1 MIDDFAENGLLASA
15 IDGFV
20 AREPQRQ
27 MASKVANAITQQQS
41 LVVEAGTG
49 TGKTFAYLVPALRS
63 DKKVIISTGS
73 KNLQDQL
80 YSKDLPII
88 KKALNYTGKVALL
101 KGRSNYLCL
110 DKLSHQYAAA
120 GDLDK
125 TQRVDLARVK
135 QWSIKTKDGDI
146 SKCATVAED
155 NTVWPLLTSTND
167 NCLGNECPHYN
178 DCYVVKARRKALGS
192 DVVVVNHH
200 LFLADVVVKDTG
212 FGELI
217 PQADVMIF
225 DEAHQ
230 LPDLA
235 CHYFGEQLTSRQLFD
250 LAKEIILCYRTEV
263 KDMSQLQQCADK
275 LQKSVQDLRLVIHD
289 QNNNGTHHTAPTQ
302 PGKNQK
308 SNKGNL
314 RYLLNQ
320 PKVKE
325 ELSYLFEALIFCQEV
340 LKLAE
345 GRSSALDNCLERVVQ
360 YQNLLKKLTET
371 QITGFSY
378 WYECSYYNFTLAL
391 TPLSVADK
399 FTELLTQRKGSW
411 IFTSATLSVDN
422 QLAYFTRRLGL
433 SQAESLILES
443 PFDYLHQTML
453 CVPRYLP
460 SPNEQ
465 GNAEKLSK
473 ILLPVIEA
481 NQGRCF
487 FLCTSH
493 AMMNA
498 LAKIFREQLLLP
510 VLVQGETSKVKLLE
524 QFITAG
530 NALLIATSSFWEGI
544 DVRGDTLSCV
554 IIDKL
559 PFTSPDDPLIK
570 ARMEDCQMQG
580 GDAFN
585 DVQLPEAVITLKQ
598 GVGRLIRHHDDRGA
612 IIICD
617 NRLVMRPY
625 GATFINSLPP
635 SPRTRSIDKVI
646 DFLLS
651 NTHH

>member
-1 MIDDFAENGLLASA
+1 MIDDFAENGLLAKA

-20 AREPQRQ
+20 AREPQRN
-27 MASKVANAITQQQS
+27 MARKISESIKNQTS

-73 KNLQDQL
+73 KNLQEQL
-80 YSKDLPII
+80 FTKDLPII
-88 KKALNYTGKVALL
+88 KKALDFTGKISLL
-101 KGRSNYLCL
+101 KGRANYLCL
-110 DKLSHQYAAA
+110 ERLYHQYAAA

-125 TQRVDLARVK
+125 ELRVDLARVK
-135 QWSIKTKDGDI
+135 NWSIKTKDGDI
-146 SKCATVAED
+146 SKCTTVTED
-155 NTVWPLLTSTND
+155 NAIWPILTSTND
-167 NCLGNECPHYN
+167 SCLGSDCEHYN
-178 DCYVVKARRKALGS
+178 DCYVVKARKRAMNA

-217 PQADVMIF
+217 PKAEVMIF

-235 CHYFGEQLTSRQLFD
+235 CHYFGQQLTSRQLFD
-250 LAKEIILCYRTEV
+250 LAKEINLTYRTEV

-275 LQKSVQDLRLVIHD
+275 LQKCTQDLRLVI
-289 QNNNGTHHTAPTQ
+289 
-302 PGKNQK
+302 NQQA
-308 SNKGNL
+308 SKGNL
-314 RYLLNQ
+314 RFLFNQESVKKEIAYLYDTLN
-320 PKVKE
+320 
-325 ELSYLFEALIFCQEV
+325 FCHEV
-340 LKLAE
+340 LLLAV
-345 GRSSALDNCLERVVQ
+345 GRSSGLDNCFDRVNQ
-360 YQNLLKKLTET
+360 YQMLLDRLTET
-371 QITGFSY
+371 HVTGFSY
-378 WYECSYYNFTLAL
+378 WYESSYNHFVFAL
-391 TPLSVADK
+391 TPLSVSDK
-399 FTELLTQRKGSW
+399 FTELLNERKGSW
-411 IFTSATLSVDN
+411 IFTSATLSVNN
-422 QLAYFTRRLGL
+422 QLDYFTQRLGL
-433 SQAESLILES
+433 TNADSLILES
-443 PFDYLHQTML
+443 PFDYLHQTIM
-453 CVPRYLP
+453 CVPRYMP
-460 SPNEQ
+460 SPNEH
-465 GNAEKLSK
+465 GIAEKLVEL
-473 ILLPVIEA
+473 LLPVIEA
-481 NQGRCF
+481 NNGRCF
-487 FLCTSH
+487 FLCTSY

-498 LAKIFREQLLLP
+498 LAKQFRELTVLP

-524 QFITAG
+524 QFINSG

-570 ARMEDCQMQG
+570 ARMEDCQLQG

-625 GATFINSLPP
+625 GAIFLNSLPP
-635 SPRTRSIDKVI
+635 SPRTRDLGKVI
-646 DFLLS
+646 DFLL
-651 NTHH
+651 TKH

>member
-1 MIDDFAENGLLASA
+1 MIDDFAENGLLAKA

-20 AREPQRQ
+20 AREPQRN
-27 MASKVANAITQQQS
+27 MARKISQSIKNQTS

-73 KNLQDQL
+73 KNLQEQL
-80 YSKDLPII
+80 FSKDLPII
-88 KKALNYTGKVALL
+88 KKALDYTGKISLL
-101 KGRSNYLCL
+101 KGRANYLCL
-110 DKLSHQYAAA
+110 ERLYHQYAAA

-125 TQRVDLARVK
+125 GLRVDLARVK
-135 QWSIKTKDGDI
+135 NWSIKTKDGDI
-146 SKCATVAED
+146 SKCTTVTED
-155 NTVWPLLTSTND
+155 NAIWPILTSTND
-167 NCLGNECPHYN
+167 SCLGSDCEHYN
-178 DCYVVKARRKALGS
+178 DCYVVKARKRAMNA

-217 PQADVMIF
+217 PKAEVMIF

-235 CHYFGEQLTSRQLFD
+235 CHYFGQQLTSRQLFD
-250 LAKEIILCYRTEV
+250 LAKEISLTYRTEV

-275 LQKSVQDLRLVIHD
+275 LQKCTQDLRLVI
-289 QNNNGTHHTAPTQ
+289 
-302 PGKNQK
+302 NQQA
-308 SNKGNL
+308 SKGNL
-314 RYLLNQ
+314 RFLFNQ
-320 PKVKE
+320 EPVKKE
-325 ELSYLFEALIFCQEV
+325 IAYLFDTLNFCHEV
-340 LKLAE
+340 LLLAV
-345 GRSSALDNCLERVVQ
+345 GRSSALDNCFDRVNQ
-360 YQNLLKKLTET
+360 YKTLLDRLTET
-371 QITGFSY
+371 HVTGFSY
-378 WYECSYYNFTLAL
+378 WYETSYNHFVFAL
-391 TPLSVADK
+391 TPLSVSDK
-399 FTELLTQRKGSW
+399 FTELLTERKGSW
-411 IFTSATLSVDN
+411 IFTSATLSVNN
-422 QLAYFTRRLGL
+422 QLDYFTQRLGL
-433 SQAESLILES
+433 TNADSLILES
-443 PFDYLHQTML
+443 PFDYLHQTIM
-453 CVPRYLP
+453 CVPRYMP
-460 SPNEQ
+460 SPNEH
-465 GNAEKLSK
+465 GIAEKLVEL
-473 ILLPVIEA
+473 LLPVIEA
-481 NQGRCF
+481 NNGRCF
-487 FLCTSH
+487 FLCTSY

-498 LAKIFREQLLLP
+498 LAKQFRELTALP

-524 QFITAG
+524 QFINSG

-570 ARMEDCQMQG
+570 ARMEDCQLQG

-617 NRLVMRPY
+617 NRLVTRPY
-625 GATFINSLPP
+625 GAIFLNSLPP
-635 SPRTRSIDKVI
+635 SPRTRDLDKVI
-646 DFLLS
+646 DFLL
-651 NTHH
+651 TKH

>member
-1 MIDDFAENGLLASA
+1 MIDDFSENGLLATA

-20 AREPQRQ
+20 AREPQRR
-27 MASKVANAITQQQS
+27 MANKVTEAINAQHS

-63 DKKVIISTGS
+63 DKKVILSTGS
-73 KNLQDQL
+73 KNLQEQL
-80 YSKDLPII
+80 FSKDLPII
-88 KKALNYTGKVALL
+88 KKALNYTGKISLL
-101 KGRSNYLCL
+101 KGRANYLCL
-110 DKLSHQYAAA
+110 ERLYHQYAGA

-125 TQRVDLARVK
+125 DLRVDLVRVK
-135 QWSIKTKDGDI
+135 NWSIKTKDGDI
-146 SKCATVAED
+146 SKCTTVTED
-155 NTVWPLLTSTND
+155 NPVWSILTSTND
-167 NCLGNECPHYN
+167 NCLGSDCEHYN
-178 DCYVVKARRKALGS
+178 DCYVVKARKRALNA

-217 PQADVMIF
+217 PKADVMIF

-235 CHYFGEQLTSRQLFD
+235 CHYFGQQLTSRQLFD
-250 LAKEIILCYRTEV
+250 LAKEINLAYRTEV
-263 KDMSQLQQCADK
+263 KDMAQLQQCADK
-275 LQKSVQDLRLVIHD
+275 LQKCTQDLRLVI
-289 QNNNGTHHTAPTQ
+289 
-302 PGKNQK
+302 NQH
-308 SNKGNL
+308 SPKGNL
-314 RYLLNQ
+314 RYLFNQ
-320 PKVKE
+320 EAVKN
-325 ELSYLFEALIFCQEV
+325 ELSYLVDALNFCHEV
-340 LKLAE
+340 LLLAV
-345 GRSSALDNCLERVVQ
+345 GRSSTLDNCFERIKQ
-360 YQNLLKKLTET
+360 YHALLNRLQQTN
-371 QITGFSY
+371 ITGFSY
-378 WYECSYYNFTLAL
+378 WYESTNNYFIFAL

-399 FTELLTQRKGSW
+399 FTQLIAERDGSW

-422 QLAYFTRRLGL
+422 RLDYFTKRLGL
-433 SQAESLILES
+433 DNAESLILES
-443 PFDYLHQTML
+443 PFDYANQTIM
-453 CVPRYLP
+453 CVPRYIP

-465 GNAEKLSK
+465 GNAQKLID

-487 FLCTSH
+487 FLCTSY

-498 LAKIFREQLLLP
+498 LAKQFRELTTLP

-524 QFITAG
+524 QFIHKG

-585 DVQLPEAVITLKQ
+585 EVQLPEAVITLKQ
-598 GVGRLIRHHDDRGA
+598 GVGRLIRHHNDRGA

-617 NRLVMRPY
+617 NRLVMRAY

-635 SPRTRSIDKVI
+635 SPRTRDINKVI
-646 DFLLS
+646 NFLLAKS
-651 NTHH
+651 

>member
-1 MIDDFAENGLLASA
+1 MIDDFAENGLLAKA

-20 AREPQRQ
+20 AREPQRN
-27 MASKVANAITQQQS
+27 MARKISESIKNQTS

-73 KNLQDQL
+73 KNLQEQL
-80 YSKDLPII
+80 FSKDLPII
-88 KKALNYTGKVALL
+88 KKALDYTGKISLL
-101 KGRSNYLCL
+101 KGRANYLCL
-110 DKLSHQYAAA
+110 ERLYHQYAAA

-125 TQRVDLARVK
+125 GLRVDLARVK
-135 QWSIKTKDGDI
+135 NWSIKTKDGDI
-146 SKCATVAED
+146 SKCTTVTED
-155 NTVWPLLTSTND
+155 NAIWPILTSTND
-167 NCLGNECPHYN
+167 SCLGSDCEHYN
-178 DCYVVKARRKALGS
+178 DCYVVKARKRAMNA

-217 PQADVMIF
+217 PKAEVMIF

-235 CHYFGEQLTSRQLFD
+235 CHYFGQQLTSRQLFD
-250 LAKEIILCYRTEV
+250 LAKEISLTYRTEV

-275 LQKSVQDLRLVIHD
+275 LQKCTQDLRLVI
-289 QNNNGTHHTAPTQ
+289 
-302 PGKNQK
+302 NQQA
-308 SNKGNL
+308 SKGNL
-314 RYLLNQ
+314 RFLFNQ
-320 PKVKE
+320 EPVKKE
-325 ELSYLFEALIFCQEV
+325 IAYLFDTLNFCHEV
-340 LKLAE
+340 LLLAV
-345 GRSSALDNCLERVVQ
+345 GRSSALDNCFDRVNQ
-360 YQNLLKKLTET
+360 YKTLLDRLTET
-371 QITGFSY
+371 HVTGFSY
-378 WYECSYYNFTLAL
+378 WYETSYNHFVFAL
-391 TPLSVADK
+391 TPLSVSDK
-399 FTELLTQRKGSW
+399 FTELLTERKGSW
-411 IFTSATLSVDN
+411 IFTSATLSVNN
-422 QLAYFTRRLGL
+422 QLDYFTQRLGL
-433 SQAESLILES
+433 TNADSLILES
-443 PFDYLHQTML
+443 PFDYLHQTIM
-453 CVPRYLP
+453 CVPRYMP
-460 SPNEQ
+460 SPNEH
-465 GNAEKLSK
+465 GIAEKLVEL
-473 ILLPVIEA
+473 LLPVIEA
-481 NQGRCF
+481 NNGRCF
-487 FLCTSH
+487 FLCTSY

-498 LAKIFREQLLLP
+498 LAKQFRELTVLP

-524 QFITAG
+524 QFINSG

-570 ARMEDCQMQG
+570 ARMEDCQLQG

-625 GATFINSLPP
+625 GAIFLNSLPP
-635 SPRTRSIDKVI
+635 SPRTRDLDKVI
-646 DFLLS
+646 DFLL
-651 NTHH
+651 TKH

>member
-1 MIDDFAENGLLASA
+1 MIDDFSENGLLAKA

-20 AREPQRQ
+20 AREPQRN
-27 MASKVANAITQQQS
+27 MASKVSESINKQQS

-63 DKKVIISTGS
+63 EKKVILSTGS

-80 YSKDLPII
+80 FSKDLPII
-88 KKALNYTGKVALL
+88 KKALNYTGKISLL

-110 DKLSHQYAAA
+110 ERLYNQYAAA

-125 TQRVDLARVK
+125 DLRVDLVRVK
-135 QWSIKTKDGDI
+135 NWSIKTKDGDI
-146 SKCATVAED
+146 SKCIAVTEE
-155 NTVWPLLTSTND
+155 NPIWPVLTSTNES
-167 NCLGNECPHYN
+167 CLGSDCEHYN
-178 DCYVVKARRKALGS
+178 DCYVVKARKRALNA
-192 DVVVVNHH
+192 DIVVVNHH

-217 PQADVMIF
+217 PKADVMIF

-235 CHYFGEQLTSRQLFD
+235 CHYFGQQLTSRQLLE
-250 LAKEIILCYRTEV
+250 LAKEITLSYRTEV

-275 LQKSVQDLRLVIHD
+275 LQKSVQDLRIAIN
-289 QNNNGTHHTAPTQ
+289 QQ
-302 PGKNQK
+302 PP
-308 SNKGNL
+308 KGNL
-314 RYLLNQ
+314 RVLFKQ
-320 PKVKE
+320 QAIKK
-325 ELSYLFEALIFCQEV
+325 ELSYLFDALDFCREV
-340 LKLAE
+340 LMLAI
-345 GRSSALDNCLERVVQ
+345 GRSTALDNCFERVNQ
-360 YQNLLKKLTET
+360 YISLLKKLSET
-371 QITGFSY
+371 YVTGFSY
-378 WYECSYYNFTLAL
+378 WYECTYNYFVFAI

-399 FTELLTQRKGSW
+399 FSELLAERKGSW

-422 QLAYFTRRLGL
+422 KLDYFTKRLGL
-433 SQAESLILES
+433 TNAESLILES
-443 PFDYLHQTML
+443 PFDYLHQTVM
-453 CVPRYLP
+453 CVPRYIP

-465 GNAEKLSK
+465 GNAEKLVD

-481 NQGRCF
+481 NNGRCF
-487 FLCTSH
+487 FLCTSY

-498 LAKIFREQLLLP
+498 LAKQFKELTKLP

-524 QFITAG
+524 QFIHSG

-598 GVGRLIRHHDDRGA
+598 GVGRLIRHHNDRGA

-635 SPRTRSIDKVI
+635 SPRTRDVNKVI
-646 DFLLS
+646 NFLLS
-651 NTHH
+651 KTNL

>member
-1 MIDDFAENGLLASA
+1 MLAKA

-20 AREPQRQ
+20 AREPQRN
-27 MASKVANAITQQQS
+27 MASKVSESIKKQRS

-63 DKKVIISTGS
+63 DKKVILSTGS
-73 KNLQDQL
+73 KNLQEQL
-80 YSKDLPII
+80 FSKDLPII
-88 KKALNYTGKVALL
+88 KKALNYTGKIALL
-101 KGRSNYLCL
+101 KGRANYLCL
-110 DKLSHQYAAA
+110 ERLYHQYAAA

-125 TQRVDLARVK
+125 DLRVDLVRVK
-135 QWSIKTKDGDI
+135 NWSIKTKDGDI
-146 SKCATVAED
+146 SKCTTVTEE
-155 NTVWPLLTSTND
+155 NLIWPILTSTND
-167 NCLGNECPHYN
+167 NCLGSDCEHYS
-178 DCYVVKARRKALGS
+178 DCYVVKARKRALNA

-217 PQADVMIF
+217 PKADVMIF

-250 LAKEIILCYRTEV
+250 LAKEINLVYRTEV

-275 LQKSVQDLRLVIHD
+275 LQKCTQDLRIVIN
-289 QNNNGTHHTAPTQ
+289 QQ
-302 PGKNQK
+302 PP
-308 SNKGNL
+308 KGNL
-314 RYLLNQ
+314 RFLFNQ
-320 PKVKE
+320 EAVKKE
-325 ELSYLFEALIFCQEV
+325 ISYLVDALDFCHEV
-340 LKLAE
+340 LLLTV
-345 GRSSALDNCLERVVQ
+345 GRSTTLDNCFERINQ
-360 YQNLLKKLTET
+360 YNTLLKRLQET
-371 QITGFSY
+371 NVTGFSY
-378 WYECSYYNFTLAL
+378 WYESSHNYFVFAL

-422 QLAYFTRRLGL
+422 QLDYFTKRLGL
-433 SQAESLILES
+433 TNADSLILES
-443 PFDYLHQTML
+443 PFDYINQTIL
-453 CVPRYLP
+453 CVPRYIP

-465 GNAEKLSK
+465 GNAEKLAN

-481 NQGRCF
+481 NNGRCF
-487 FLCTSH
+487 FLCTSY

-498 LAKIFREQLLLP
+498 LAKQFRELTKLP

-524 QFITAG
+524 QFIHTG

-598 GVGRLIRHHDDRGA
+598 GVGRLIRHHNDRGA
-612 IIICD
+612 VIICD

-635 SPRTRSIDKVI
+635 SPRTRDINKVI
-646 DFLLS
+646 NFLITKS
-651 NTHH
+651 